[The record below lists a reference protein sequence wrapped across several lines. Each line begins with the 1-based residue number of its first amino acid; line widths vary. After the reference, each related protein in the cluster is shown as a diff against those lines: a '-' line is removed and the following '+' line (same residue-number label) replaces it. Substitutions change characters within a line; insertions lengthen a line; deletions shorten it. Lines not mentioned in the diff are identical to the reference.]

1 MLRETSLRLLLKK
14 NNEFLLPRYQRGYA
28 WKPENVDDFW
38 DDLVASVE
46 QDHSHFFGIIYLQET
61 NGKSRIMDGQQRM
74 TTTMLLVWCVR
85 EYLQRTKI
93 GKTKIKNLDGTIRVN
108 GKLRL
113 TLSKTNNTFFQNLL
127 NKKFATQG
135 DLNDAVDNDSN
146 RDLLSAHD
154 RLRANIENYGEE
166 HDGDSVIGLVDHL
179 LDEFSLYVIST
190 TATYDA
196 HTMFNLINNRGL
208 NLAQHDLIRS
218 YVFGELDKNPEV
230 TDELSDEIDE
240 CWREITQNIRKGLN
254 FKLNVFFQYVL
265 NLTGDEFLFVKDKD
279 IYEVVCKRIKDKQI
293 PTWVPNVR
301 DWSKIVYSLRT
312 PKGHFLDHAR
322 KSQPCEAHLERI
334 RKIGASAV
342 YPLLMAGY
350 KIYWLNGDY
359 KSFNK
364 LTEAC
369 FKYHLRVQT
378 IGKTDV
384 GKYQR
389 HIGKVAHNFYNN
401 GSLDVNDIIKSLK
414 ADLYLSKGKLRALLI
429 GYEPH
434 IPIATVLLELIE
446 ERHSD
451 KLSHTNVTV
460 EHVMPKTLNDAWRDY
475 ISERH
480 LDCSKDEAERVH
492 KTYHNYLGN
501 LTLLNKGENS
511 KGKNDSFEI
520 KKNLYKQTD
529 YKITNELAK
538 LPHWDEDEINNRHS
552 FFVNEI
558 VQILN

>member
-14 NNEFLLPRYQRGYA
+14 NKEFLLPRYQRGYA
-28 WKPENVDDFW
+28 WKPGNVDDFW

-46 QDHSHFFGIIYLQET
+46 QDHTHFFGIIYLQET

-74 TTTMLLVWCVR
+74 TTTMLFVWCVR

-135 DLNDAVDNDSN
+135 DLSDAIDNDSN
-146 RDLLSAHD
+146 RDLFSAYN
-154 RLRANIENYGEE
+154 RLRSNIGDYGKK
-166 HDGDSVIGLVDHL
+166 HGSDSVIGLVDHL

-190 TATYDA
+190 TTYDA

-208 NLAQHDLIRS
+208 SLAQHDLIRS

-240 CWREITQNIRKGLN
+240 YWREIMQHIKKGPN
-254 FKLNVFFQYVL
+254 FSLNVFFQHVL
-265 NLTGDEFLFVKDKD
+265 NLTGGEFLFVKDKD
-279 IYEVVCKRIKDKQI
+279 IYEMVCKRVNDKQI

-301 DWSKIVYSLRT
+301 DWSKVVYNLRT
-312 PKGHFLDHAR
+312 PKGHFLDYAR

-334 RKIGASAV
+334 RKIRASAV

-350 KIYWLNGDY
+350 KIYWLNEDY

-369 FKYHLRVQT
+369 FKYHLRAQT
-378 IGKTDV
+378 IGKADV

-414 ADLYLSKGKLRALLI
+414 ADLYLSEGKLRALLI

-451 KLSHTNVTV
+451 KLSHTSVTV

-529 YKITNELAK
+529 YKITNELAE
-538 LPHWDEDEINNRHS
+538 LSHWGEDEIKNRHS
-552 FFVNEI
+552 CLVSEI
-558 VQILN
+558 IKILN